1 MRRLSVFSS
10 AATNGPTEPLDLATS
25 NRYVS
30 GCWLCHRLTIDI
42 FNAGHNRM
50 FELAMPVTR

>member
-1 MRRLSVFSS
+1 MHRLSVFSS

-30 GCWLCHRLTIDI
+30 GSWLSPGSTIDV
-42 FNAGHNRM
+42 FNAGCNRM
-50 FELAMPVTR
+50 IELAMPVTR